1 MPDNLADRVCR
12 TDLLLVLV
20 RQDDVQSLDSI
31 VQTPRVRN
39 PNDGRGDDRVG
50 QGPRDGHLGHGDS
63 QPIGNALDGLVD
75 GDLGGFAGG
84 LLFTTRGDATLLRV
98 RSGEEATGLKYV
110 A

>member
-1 MPDNLADRVCR
+1 MPDNLADCICR

-39 PNDGRGDDRVG
+39 SDDGRGDDRVG
-50 QGPRDGHLGHGDS
+50 QGPCDGYLGHGDS
-63 QPIGNALDGLVD
+63 KSVGNALDSLVD
-75 GDLGGFAGG
+75 GDLGGFARG
-84 LLFTTRGDATLLRV
+84 LLFATRGDATLLRV
-98 RSGEEATGLKYV
+98 RSGEETTGLEFR